1 MRQHPIFVVLAVLA
15 VLAPRRPLPSDAG
28 DPPADPVPA
37 PAATPKSGPHLQLAS
52 QRHDFG
58 VVKQNADLKAAI
70 VMTNAGTASLH
81 VTARGECSCAQATV
95 SKKTLEPGES
105 GTLDLTVHTYTF
117 VGKIVKHVRVTS
129 DDADAAD
136 VLVEVAADVSAGLLV
151 EPANFFFNSTLVGT
165 SPTATVKVYQH
176 GVGRP
181 FQVKDV
187 KATGIGVGDV
197 SFEAKPFFEGP
208 WRGYEVTMHFAHP
221 PPVGMVSGEAM
232 IRTDDPDYASIKCL
246 VGGNISGKVFI
257 AQEVTSVGIPTEGKE
272 VVLKVGVRG
281 FDDTIDLGEVTAK
294 AKKGVVSAKAV
305 RDPTD
310 AKQWTIEITLPG
322 TTPPGAINDIVEV
335 TTAVKG
341 EEHHEIRVGGTVI
354 AKP

>member
-1 MRQHPIFVVLAVLA
+1 VPT
-15 VLAPRRPLPSDAG
+15 
-28 DPPADPVPA
+28 PVPA
-37 PAATPKSGPHLQLAS
+37 PPPAPVEPVAPVAAPTPGTHLRLERL
-52 QRHDFG
+52 RHDFG

-70 VMTNAGTASLH
+70 VMTNVGTTAVH
-81 VTARGECSCAQATV
+81 VNARGECACAQATV

-105 GTLDLTVHTYTF
+105 GTLELNVHTYTF
-117 VGKIVKHVRVTS
+117 VGKILKHVRVTS
-129 DDADAAD
+129 DDPEQAD
-136 VLVEVAADVSAGLLV
+136 VAVEVAADVSAGVLV
-151 EPANFFFNSTLVGT
+151 EPANFFFNSSLVGT
-165 SPTATVKVYQH
+165 SPTATVKVKYH
-176 GVGRP
+176 TGVGRP

-187 KATGIGVGDV
+187 KATGTGVGDV
-197 SFEAKPFFEGP
+197 SFEAKPFFEGE
-208 WRGYEVTMHFAHP
+208 WKGYEVTMRFAHP

-232 IRTDDPDYASIKCL
+232 IHTDDPDYAALKCL

-257 AQEVTSVGIPTEGKE
+257 AQETTSVGIPQQGKE
-272 VVLKVGVRG
+272 VVLKIGCRG

-294 AKKGVVSAKAV
+294 ARKGVVSAKAV

-322 TTPPGAINDIVEV
+322 TTPPGTVDDVVEV